1 MISSAGAY
9 ERIIVGTQYAEVPLG
24 VHIVRGENVVL
35 FGEIDEIREPLKGL
49 QLVSEAE
56 IKQALR
62 AEREADKLKGTLR
75 SRFDFLDG
83 LD

>member
-1 MISSAGAY
+1 M
-9 ERIIVGTQYAEVPLG
+9 PLG

-35 FGEIDEIREPLKGL
+35 FGQVDESKEPPQGL

-56 IKQALR
+56 IKQAQK
-62 AEREADKLKGTLR
+62 AEKEAEKLKGTLR